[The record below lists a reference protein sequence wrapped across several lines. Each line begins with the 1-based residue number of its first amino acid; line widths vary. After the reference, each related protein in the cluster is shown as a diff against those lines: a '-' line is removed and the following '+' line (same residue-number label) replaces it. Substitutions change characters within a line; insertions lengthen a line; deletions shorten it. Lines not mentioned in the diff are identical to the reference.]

1 LEKDAIMEVGKLNAQ
16 YRGDTG
22 KSAVRR
28 LRAAGKI
35 PAICYGQAKEPMP
48 IAVDPTELIRSLDP
62 VKKTNT
68 VLTLSVAGAPDG
80 DSALTVMVR
89 DYQKDAIRGHL
100 THADFI
106 RVDLTKPVHATV
118 PIVLTGKAEGVKLG
132 GIMHQVIRV
141 LPISCT
147 PDKIPVKLEVDVTS
161 LGMNEAIHVSD
172 LKLGEGVRP
181 LADGGSTVCAVTA
194 PKAEK
199 EVAPTA
205 AEGAVPAEG
214 AAAAPAEGA
223 AAAAPAAGGKGGA
236 APAAAAPAAGGEKKG
251 GKK

>member
-1 LEKDAIMEVGKLNAQ
+1 MEVGKLNAQ

-48 IAVDPTELIRSLDP
+48 IAVDPTELIKSLDP

-68 VLTLSVAGAPDG
+68 VLTLTVAGAPEG
-80 DSALTVMVR
+80 EAALTVMVR

-141 LPISCT
+141 LEISCT
-147 PDKIPVKLEVDVTS
+147 PDKIPVKLEVDVS
-161 LGMNEAIHVSD
+161 NLGMNEAIHVSD

-199 EVAPTA
+199 EPTPAAA
-205 AEGAVPAEG
+205 AEGAVAAEGAAAGAPAAAGAAGAPAAGG
-214 AAAAPAEGA
+214 AAAAPA
-223 AAAAPAAGGKGGA
+223 
-236 APAAAAPAAGGEKKG
+236 AAGGEKKG
-251 GKK
+251 GGKEGGKK